1 MGTGRLSFPGVLEE
15 PEREAISC
23 GEASWAESTL
33 RAQLWG
39 AMCKKR
45 LAEQRTHRTEELKT
59 PKVQER

>member
-1 MGTGRLSFPGVLEE
+1 M
-15 PEREAISC
+15 REAISC